1 MIVEVKL
8 FAAARQ
14 LAGCDALAVD
24 CPEQTTVAELR
35 HQLRQQCPALAGLLD
50 ATRFAVNAGY
60 AAESQRLQPGDEVAC
75 IPPVSGG

>member
-14 LAGCDALAVD
+14 LAGCDSLPVD
-24 CPEQTTVAELR
+24 CPDDCSVAELR
-35 HQLRQQCPALAGLLD
+35 DRLGQQCPALARLLPS
-50 ATRFAVNAGY
+50 TRFAVNAGY
-60 AAESQRLQPGDEVAC
+60 AADSQRLQPGDEVAC

>member
-14 LAGCDALAVD
+14 LAGADSIDIELPDQATVGDLRKALIASV
-24 CPEQTTVAELR
+24 
-35 HQLRQQCPALAGLLD
+35 PALGGIA
-50 ATRFAVNAGY
+50 ARAMFAVNADY
-60 AAESQRLQPGDEVAC
+60 APESAVIPAGAEVAC

>member
-14 LAGCDALAVD
+14 LAGRDTLPVD
-24 CPEQTTVAELR
+24 CPDGATVADLR
-35 HQLRQQCPALAGLLD
+35 GLLRQQCPALGGLLD
-50 ATRFAVNAGY
+50 ATRFAVNACY
-60 AAESQRLQPGDEVAC
+60 AAESQVLQAADEVAC